1 MAPAKALNVTIGIPT
16 FNRGAILLRT
26 LERFFALDPAP
37 VEILVVDQTR
47 EHPEEIERQL
57 SEWSREGRITWLRL
71 TQPSI
76 PHAMN
81 EAMQRAKTE
90 LVLYL
95 DDDVDPVT
103 DIVAAHAAAYSDPGV
118 WAVVGQC
125 LEPGESPA
133 HQTARTDD
141 HGIADLGFR
150 WNHDEARDVQN
161 IIAMNLSVRRER
173 ALATGGF
180 DENFVTAAYR
190 FESDFALRVC
200 AAGGRIRFEPR
211 ASVRHLRIPT
221 GGTRSYGDHKTSAH
235 PAHSAGDYYFA
246 LQHARSFPVY
256 VAMRL
261 RKNVLTRFHLRHPW
275 TVPAKMIG
283 EMRGL
288 LLARRLARR
297 GRQLL
302 K

>member
-1 MAPAKALNVTIGIPT
+1 MAPAKALNVTLGIPT
-16 FNRGAILLRT
+16 YNRGAILLRT
-26 LERFFALDPAP
+26 LERIFTLDPAP
-37 VEILVVDQTR
+37 AAILVVDQTR
-47 EHPEEIERQL
+47 EHPAEVERQL
-57 SEWSREGRITWLRL
+57 AAWSGEERIEWLRL
-71 TQPSI
+71 TLPSI

-81 EAMQRAKTE
+81 EAMQRATTE

-103 DIVAAHAAAYSDPGV
+103 DIVAAHAAAYADPGV

-125 LEPGESPA
+125 LEPGETAA
-133 HQTARTDD
+133 HLTGPWDD
-141 HGIADLGFR
+141 RGLPDLDFR

-190 FESDFALRVC
+190 FESDFALRIGQ
-200 AAGGRIRFEPR
+200 AGGRIRFEPR

-246 LQHARSFPVY
+246 LHHARSFPTY
-256 VAMRL
+256 VAVRL

-275 TVPAKMIG
+275 TVPAKLIG
-283 EMRGL
+283 ELRGL
-288 LLARRLARR
+288 LLARRLARG
-297 GRQLL
+297 GRRLL
-302 K
+302 R